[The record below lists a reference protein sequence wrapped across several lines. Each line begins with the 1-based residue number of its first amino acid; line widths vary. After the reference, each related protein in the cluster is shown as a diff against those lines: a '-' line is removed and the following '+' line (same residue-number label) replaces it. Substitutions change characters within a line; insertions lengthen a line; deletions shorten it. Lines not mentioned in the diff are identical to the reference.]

1 MTEGAEAYDCWFQTK
16 VSTRQSV
23 NYPIGRGRELGRAAA
38 GPPAHAATFSA
49 GFLSCEGGV
58 VTQLATGVEGGGA
71 PGHRRIV
78 PTHKTTNVGPWF
90 WSYAETHE

>member
-1 MTEGAEAYDCWFQTK
+1 MTAGSGAK

-23 NYPIGRGRELGRAAA
+23 NYPIGRGREVGRAAA

-58 VTQLATGVEGGGA
+58 IDQLAAGAEGGTA
-71 PGHRRIV
+71 PRLGRIV
-78 PTHKTTNVGPWF
+78 PAHKTTNVGPWF